1 MPYKTGL
8 LMRILVVIF
17 LLLSAAEA
25 MANYTLPP
33 LPSREEYGNIL
44 INRTSTANDQLPVT
58 FSHWQHRT
66 KFTCRVCHG
75 ELDFLMKVNA
85 TEITERENRKG
96 KFCGA
101 CHNGKIAFRHNG
113 NCDKCHNGEIGYS
126 NGKFEPF
133 LLKNPLAMT
142 VAGNGVNWSQGIA
155 RGVLKPQTYIKNK
168 SQDMS
173 FEKELL
179 LEAEMSIIPPAIFP
193 HKAHTAWLDC
203 DNCHPDLFNIKKKG
217 THFSMAEILKGNY
230 CGVCHMTVAFP
241 MDECKRCHPAM
252 RE

>member
-1 MPYKTGL
+1 M
-8 LMRILVVIF
+8 MRGFIVLV
-17 LLLSAAEA
+17 LLLSATAA
-25 MANYTLPP
+25 MANFNLPP

-44 INRTSTANDQLPVT
+44 ISRTSEANDQQPVN
-58 FSHWQHRT
+58 FSHWLHRT

-75 ELDFLMKVNA
+75 ELDFLMKTNT

-96 KFCGA
+96 RFCGA

-113 NCDKCHNGEIGYS
+113 NCEKCHNGEIGYS
-126 NGKFEPF
+126 NSKFDKF
-133 LLKNPLAMT
+133 LFNHAMPMT
-142 VAGNGVNWSQGIA
+142 MAGNGVNWSAGILS
-155 RGVLKPQTYIKNK
+155 GSIKPQSYIKTK
-168 SQDMS
+168 SQDMK

-179 LEAEMSIIPPAIFP
+179 LEAEMSIIPPSIFP
-193 HKAHTAWLDC
+193 HKAHTVWLDC

-230 CGVCHMTVAFP
+230 CGVCHLKVAFP
-241 MDECKRCHPAM
+241 MDECKRCHTAM